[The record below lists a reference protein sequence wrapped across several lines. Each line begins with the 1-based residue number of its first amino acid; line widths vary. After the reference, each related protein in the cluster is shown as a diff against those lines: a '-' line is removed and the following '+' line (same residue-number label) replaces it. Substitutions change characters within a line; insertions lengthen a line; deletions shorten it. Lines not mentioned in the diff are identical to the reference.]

1 MDLEQVAVPPASPD
15 DYEPEFLDEEEP
27 AEISSFVLGREKVDL
42 GRLKA
47 QLVELASLQVSH
59 CFRSEGVEVSEEE
72 IQQIAAMQV
81 ELGSVDLI
89 EIFSPSRFTK
99 RAARFGVRPG
109 FAVDLLERKPY
120 GEHAGEFWDLLK
132 ESDIKELDELIDYE
146 KPKLTGSPPCDP
158 FSALLNISKYR
169 CNPKRREAS
178 FERGKKHLHT
188 SVRFYR
194 KQYVAGRYFCRS
206 IRCHELG

>member
-1 MDLEQVAVPPASPD
+1 MDLEQIAVPPASPG
-15 DYEPEFLDEEEP
+15 YEPEFMDDDEP
-27 AEISSFVLGREKVDL
+27 AEISSFVLGHEKVCL
-42 GRLKA
+42 GKLKA
-47 QLVELASLQVSH
+47 QLVELASLQVSQ
-59 CFRSEGVEVSEEE
+59 CFRSEGVDISEEE

-132 ESDIKELDELIDYE
+132 ESDVKELEELVDYE
-146 KPKLTGSPPCDP
+146 KPKFLTGSPPCDP
-158 FSALLNISKYR
+158 FSALLSISKYR
-169 CNPKRREAS
+169 CDPKRREAS

-188 SVRFYR
+188 AISFYR
-194 KQYVAGRYFCRS
+194 KQYFEGRYFFA
-206 IRCHELG
+206 